1 MCLLLRFRFFLVIS
15 ILVVLMSFISWET
28 SAQACDGDD
37 GTGIFTGSI
46 ANRDNGTLCA
56 NSPVQPGIMEI
67 DISNIDASYSVEFE
81 IDWDDGSA
89 PERVTG
95 IQIGANRFF
104 ASVPHLFPP
113 NGAQV
118 QCEYRPDVRLVM
130 GGTVCAATLGVPPR
144 FVRWNTDDQQTGDLS
159 LLESIT
165 NVNEYLVCAGV
176 ETNVTF
182 TDRSDL
188 NCVPPDL
195 VLGPNDRRR
204 WRQFVYGTTNT
215 ITGAVRIGGFATA
228 FPSYGSVSISTEP
241 VTNSGFP
248 TATTEVITVPATAL
262 PGQVF
267 EITMNY
273 WNTCNAYPAR
283 PAVTER
289 ARIRVVAQPPP
300 PAGTDQTVCNGTTPS
315 RFEISGVPAGNIVNW
330 YRNVSGS
337 PDQPG
342 TLITSGTNTFLN
354 ITSANVPGYVNNTT
368 AGIYS
373 VWASYTPN
381 VANALNCESPKI
393 KLTRTIRNAITVP
406 NPSTP

>member
-1 MCLLLRFRFFLVIS
+1 MCLLLRYKVFFL
-15 ILVVLMSFISWET
+15 LAVLCAALSTLSWEAK
-28 SAQACDGDD
+28 AQGCNGAD
-37 GTGIFTGSI
+37 GTGIFIGSI

-56 NSPVQPGIMEI
+56 NNPVQPGIMEI
-67 DISNIDASYSVEFE
+67 DISNVDDTGIIEFE
-81 IDWDDGSA
+81 INWDDGSA
-89 PERVTG
+89 PERVNG
-95 IQIGANRFF
+95 IQIGPNRYFT
-104 ASVPHLFPP
+104 SVSHMFPP

-118 QCEYRPDVRLVM
+118 KCESRPDVRLVFN
-130 GGTVCAATLGVPPR
+130 GQVCAATLGVPPR

-159 LLESIT
+159 LLETIT

-215 ITGAVRIGGFATA
+215 ISGAVRIGGFATA

-241 VTNSGFP
+241 VTKSGFP

-289 ARIRVVAQPPP
+289 ARIRVVAQPPA
-300 PAGTDQTVCNGTTPS
+300 PAGADQTVCNGTTPS

-330 YRNVSGS
+330 YRNVPGS
-337 PDQPG
+337 PDAPG
-342 TLITSGTNTFLN
+342 TLITSGT
-354 ITSANVPGYVNNTT
+354 
-368 AGIYS
+368 
-373 VWASYTPN
+373 
-381 VANALNCESPKI
+381 
-393 KLTRTIRNAITVP
+393 
-406 NPSTP
+406 ST